1 MPAFHLLYSPEDF
14 RMKKSTALKT
24 PTLARKE
31 RIVYPDDM
39 PGMERTG
46 FSALCRYIG
55 FGQTQLDLLRGVFPL
70 FEPSFPAVVDA
81 FYRAILE
88 HPVTR
93 TVLADPQQVERLKTT
108 LHQWL
113 AEIFTSPRDEAY
125 LERRNRV
132 GMIHVKIGL
141 PQLYVF
147 GAMGLIR
154 SHLEAILDDV
164 IREPISCETVRDTL
178 NKALDLDLALLSDSY
193 LEADKLKVLGHKEHL
208 AAIGAMAVS
217 LAHEVKNPLSGISG
231 AIQILSSRAGAA
243 QQEIFEEIQRQIVR
257 LDRLVEDLLQ
267 FGRPITVK
275 AGSLPLG
282 PLTQR
287 VFSVLKEGPE
297 FRNVTLALSGE
308 DLDIPVPV
316 DDGLMQQTLL
326 NLFLNAA
333 QAMDGRGAIRV
344 AGNREAGHLVMNVS
358 DTGPGIPPEEAAR
371 IFEPFFTT
379 KPKGSGLGLA
389 ICRKVVE
396 AHGGTIALKP
406 NGSPGAAFEIRLPL

>member
-1 MPAFHLLYSPEDF
+1 
-14 RMKKSTALKT
+14 
-24 PTLARKE
+24 
-31 RIVYPDDM
+31 
-39 PGMERTG
+39 MEGTG
-46 FSALCRYIG
+46 FAALCRYIG
-55 FGQTQLDLLRGVFPL
+55 FGEPQLVLLRGVFPL

-81 FYRAILE
+81 FYRVILE

-93 TVLADPQQVERLKTT
+93 TILSDPRQVERLKAT

-113 AEIFTSPRDEAY
+113 AEIFTSPRDAAY

-132 GMIHVKIGL
+132 GTMHVKIGL

-154 SHLEAILDDV
+154 SHLAAILDDA
-164 IREPISCETVRDTL
+164 IPEPVSGRAVRDAL

-193 LEADKLKVLGHKEHL
+193 LEADKLKILGHKEHL
-208 AAIGAMAVS
+208 AAIGTMAVS

-231 AIQILSSRAGAA
+231 AIQILSSRADAA
-243 QQEIFEEIQRQIVR
+243 QQEIFGEIQRQIVR
-257 LDRLVEDLLQ
+257 LDRLVEDLLH

-275 AGSLPLG
+275 AESLPLG

-287 VFSVLKEGPE
+287 VFSVLKDGPE
-297 FRNVTLALSGE
+297 FRDVTLSLSGE
-308 DLDIPVPV
+308 SLDIPVPV

-333 QAMDGRGAIRV
+333 QAMNGRGTIRI
-344 AGNREAGHLVMNVS
+344 AGCRDAGHLVMDVS
-358 DTGPGIPPEEAAR
+358 DTGPGIPPEAAR
-371 IFEPFFTT
+371 RIFDPFFTT

-396 AHGGTIALKP
+396 AHGGTITLKP